1 MSIVSTERGIR
12 AIETLYRGCRFRSRL
27 EARWAVFF
35 QTLGVP
41 WHYEPE
47 GFVLS
52 TGEWYLPDFLV
63 HLKDRSMWVEIK
75 PAGMAA
81 PLFEQFMEDSKQSG
95 TILHEVP
102 DPESIHE
109 GVAEYEFFFDGC
121 GDCCYQFCVCN
132 SCGTI
137 GFEYSGR
144 AERIRCD
151 CKPRSPDSYDH
162 PLILRALT
170 AARSARFEAGS

>member
-1 MSIVSTERGIR
+1 MSTTTERGIR
-12 AIETLYRGCRFRSRL
+12 AIETLYRGCRFRSRF

-35 QTLGVP
+35 QTLGIP
-41 WHYEPE
+41 WQYEPE

-52 TGEWYLPDFLV
+52 TGAWYLSEFLV
-63 HLKDRSMWVEIK
+63 RLKGRSLWIEVK
-75 PAGMAA
+75 PTGVPA

-95 TILHEVP
+95 TILREVP
-102 DPESIHE
+102 DPGSIHE
-109 GVAEYEFFFDGC
+109 GSAKYEFFFDGHC
-121 GDCCYQFCVCN
+121 DCSYQFCICN
-132 SCGTI
+132 SCGAT

-151 CKPRSPDSYDH
+151 CRTRSADSYDH

-170 AARSARFEAGS
+170 AARFARFEAGA